1 MSSLENV
8 QSLQNKLLMLNL
20 LTTSKLDKSVGAF
33 TSQLDPQ
40 NVVRFFKCMESSCDF
55 CTDEED
61 KFKDH
66 LRAHVDP
73 PHCTYCNE
81 VAANEQL
88 LVEHMVA
95 EHGSCRFQ
103 CALCF
108 YRSQTVTHIRV
119 HAIMVH
125 KSKSLYWYACTE
137 RVPTSSKLV
146 DQGKDHIS
154 GYVCKDCSFRS
165 LSTERFFEHLSV
177 IHPGPSSLSCH
188 ICSAQVGG
196 PSSLIDHYM
205 EMHNIRAFHCL
216 FCDFGSQFDWDVIVH
231 MSECHPGRPFKIY
244 CRGKDMPS
252 SFRTLK
258 DLERSNIKDSIPAS
272 FSSFSRHSL
281 KNKWQQ
287 ENEGKEYCRD
297 LSVNVE
303 VPVKKELEKCSN
315 SEKSVFMPGFAM
327 SETKCKCGAIFNDVG
342 MLFQHLTEEHTKE
355 HCFDCFKC
363 MRLTAASVGDLFAH
377 IVDCHTAFFRC
388 CYKKCIFIGES
399 QQSVDDHVMQAHQC
413 FDLPKEEATETY
425 HNVTCVNT
433 ESDTRPPSNLDK
445 GDDMTTCPEEPSENN
460 YGWSLLEGGIV
471 YSCTLCCQNDMQPL
485 DFFRHM
491 SLGHGIKF
499 FCGHCKKGY
508 KLWKQMV
515 MHHSRCHSELQLS
528 VKSFEKNKLEDVT
541 SESQSN
547 CDKEGQNGAD
557 SKLATSNDAELKDA
571 GKAFKSTLA
580 RKTSQESFI
589 ETAAQSARR
598 IDSSNLHAP
607 PLSMASHYSHT
618 HKKAPPSSSK
628 ELKQLTVKSGPLQ
641 PAPLGKNY
649 ATCGQQKKSQ
659 PGYSNAASRQ
669 KDEYSRT
676 RPEST
681 RSVPEFSPSSKTS
694 IPQTA
699 VRKLSPAS
707 SAYHK
712 KGLPKENERKAL
724 QRKDDCKPSLF
735 CGHCLKGYKL
745 LKPLVTHQKTV
756 HPELPPSI
764 RKLHMEKLEDITS
777 DDASKYKHQG
787 ATKSAR
793 LDECDPVG
801 NESTSEVSLSDGIN
815 DTDYERSR
823 SDSVRALKRKP
834 KWRRITLISSDS
846 EDDEDPIASK
856 LSCRVEEFSYY
867 GKPVEPIDTNDIYV
881 RIHEGD
887 FRIAFSQFA
896 RIVNVSPIVLV
907 HKEILM

>member
-177 IHPGPSSLSCH
+177 IHPGPSTLSCH

-363 MRLTAASVGDLFAH
+363 MRLTAASVGGF
-377 IVDCHTAFFRC
+377 VC
-388 CYKKCIFIGES
+388 S
-399 QQSVDDHVMQAHQC
+399 
-413 FDLPKEEATETY
+413 
-425 HNVTCVNT
+425 
-433 ESDTRPPSNLDK
+433 
-445 GDDMTTCPEEPSENN
+445 
-460 YGWSLLEGGIV
+460 
-471 YSCTLCCQNDMQPL
+471 
-485 DFFRHM
+485 
-491 SLGHGIKF
+491 
-499 FCGHCKKGY
+499 HC
-508 KLWKQMV
+508 
-515 MHHSRCHSELQLS
+515 
-528 VKSFEKNKLEDVT
+528 
-541 SESQSN
+541 
-547 CDKEGQNGAD
+547 
-557 SKLATSNDAELKDA
+557 
-571 GKAFKSTLA
+571 
-580 RKTSQESFI
+580 
-589 ETAAQSARR
+589 
-598 IDSSNLHAP
+598 
-607 PLSMASHYSHT
+607 
-618 HKKAPPSSSK
+618 
-628 ELKQLTVKSGPLQ
+628 
-641 PAPLGKNY
+641 
-649 ATCGQQKKSQ
+649 
-659 PGYSNAASRQ
+659 
-669 KDEYSRT
+669 
-676 RPEST
+676 
-681 RSVPEFSPSSKTS
+681 
-694 IPQTA
+694 
-699 VRKLSPAS
+699 
-707 SAYHK
+707 
-712 KGLPKENERKAL
+712 
-724 QRKDDCKPSLF
+724 
-735 CGHCLKGYKL
+735 
-745 LKPLVTHQKTV
+745 
-756 HPELPPSI
+756 
-764 RKLHMEKLEDITS
+764 
-777 DDASKYKHQG
+777 
-787 ATKSAR
+787 
-793 LDECDPVG
+793 
-801 NESTSEVSLSDGIN
+801 
-815 DTDYERSR
+815 
-823 SDSVRALKRKP
+823 
-834 KWRRITLISSDS
+834 
-846 EDDEDPIASK
+846 
-856 LSCRVEEFSYY
+856 
-867 GKPVEPIDTNDIYV
+867 
-881 RIHEGD
+881 
-887 FRIAFSQFA
+887 
-896 RIVNVSPIVLV
+896 
-907 HKEILM
+907 